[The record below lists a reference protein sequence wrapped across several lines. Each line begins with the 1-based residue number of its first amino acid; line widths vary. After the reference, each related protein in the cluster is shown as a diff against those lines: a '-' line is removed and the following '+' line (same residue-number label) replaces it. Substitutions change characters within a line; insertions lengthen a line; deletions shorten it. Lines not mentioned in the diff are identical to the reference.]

1 MLVYLNFL
9 HFSSHS
15 FNFDEKSLLNSSCFF
30 SSISSFFGILLIDPN
45 PSVYGFPLPKVL
57 LLIVNE
63 PVIGAIASPYSAFF
77 NQPSHL
83 HLHLHVNSTFT
94 FTCKESKK
102 GAAVVKDIPKASN
115 PLTAVFTSLGR
126 LVCFSI
132 TASDTLRTYLSV
144 SRVPANSSVTVISL
158 GSCVK
163 TQPSPYRSSLEEK
176 DRPRYSLI
184 NTGLFFTNPYK
195 WTPPFSPIGSLDIQ
209 RPSCGL

>member
-126 LVCFSI
+126 FSVLFNYCFRHFTYISFGFPCSSKLLSHCNI
-132 TASDTLRTYLSV
+132 T
-144 SRVPANSSVTVISL
+144 RVL
-158 GSCVK
+158 C
-163 TQPSPYRSSLEEK
+163 
-176 DRPRYSLI
+176 
-184 NTGLFFTNPYK
+184 
-195 WTPPFSPIGSLDIQ
+195 
-209 RPSCGL
+209 

>member
-15 FNFDEKSLLNSSCFF
+15 FILNEKSLLILLVSFLHF
-30 SSISSFFGILLIDPN
+30 LFFGILLIDPN

-144 SRVPANSSVTVISL
+144 SVFQQTPQSL
-158 GSCVK
+158 
-163 TQPSPYRSSLEEK
+163 
-176 DRPRYSLI
+176 
-184 NTGLFFTNPYK
+184 
-195 WTPPFSPIGSLDIQ
+195 
-209 RPSCGL
+209 